1 MQHDTES
8 APIPFPNERRGVYGG
23 ARMSELEETLKR
35 ISHDFAKDVIA
46 ALIKL
51 PFEAWYED
59 VDLETRAP
67 TVAGDAEAP
76 HEMTDETDAPMER
89 EESEGET
96 ETSILEHLNEAGP
109 TGSTVR
115 AWVISTH
122 GELEPDEH
130 DRLEREANAVLESL
144 ESKGLIQ
151 KRAFSRSRGQVFA
164 LAPV

>member
-1 MQHDTES
+1 
-8 APIPFPNERRGVYGG
+8 
-23 ARMSELEETLKR
+23 MSELEETLRR
-35 ISHDFAKDVIA
+35 ISHDFAKDVIQ
-46 ALIKL
+46 ALMKL
-51 PFEAWYED
+51 PFEAWYEE
-59 VDLETRAP
+59 VDLETPAPAVARDARAP
-67 TVAGDAEAP
+67 GEVIEDA
-76 HEMTDETDAPMER
+76 DAQM
-89 EESEGET
+89 EGEEGEM

-130 DRLEREANAVLESL
+130 DRFEREASAVLESL

>member
-1 MQHDTES
+1 M
-8 APIPFPNERRGVYGG
+8 YGG
-23 ARMSELEETLKR
+23 ARMSELEETLRR
-35 ISHDFAKDVIA
+35 ISHDFAKDVIQ
-46 ALIKL
+46 ALMKL
-51 PFEAWYED
+51 PFEAWYEE
-59 VDLETRAP
+59 VDLETPA
-67 TVAGDAEAP
+67 VARDAKA
-76 HEMTDETDAPMER
+76 HGEMVEDADAQM
-89 EESEGET
+89 EGEGEEGEM

-130 DRLEREANAVLESL
+130 DRFEREANAVLESL